1 MPHIFAVKYD
11 YFIFVYFRKVTT
23 PLLDR
28 NKTVFEILLK
38 DMTIKSLVLQL
49 RLMALVIVYVEICA
63 RENVPVYCNK
73 ATGIDMQND
82 AVTGVK
88 QYITC

>member
-1 MPHIFAVKYD
+1 MIYD
-11 YFIFVYFRKVTT
+11 YFIFVCFRKVVT

-38 DMTIKSLVLQL
+38 DTAIKSLVLQL
-49 RLMALVIVYVEICA
+49 KLMTLVLVYNEIFA

-73 ATGIDMQND
+73 AKGVDMQND
-82 AVTGVK
+82 AVAGVK

>member
-1 MPHIFAVKYD
+1 MIHD
-11 YFIFVYFRKVTT
+11 YLIFVCFRKFAT

-38 DMTIKSLVLQL
+38 EMDIKSLVLQL
-49 RLMALVIVYVEICA
+49 KLMTLVLVYFEICV
-63 RENVPVYCNK
+63 RENAPVFCNK
-73 ATGIDMQND
+73 ATGLDMQND
-82 AVTGVK
+82 AVGGVK

>member
-1 MPHIFAVKYD
+1 MIYD
-11 YFIFVYFRKVTT
+11 YFIFVCLWRVAT

-38 DMTIKSLVLQL
+38 EMAIKSLVLQL
-49 RLMALVIVYVEICA
+49 KLMTLVMVYVEICA
-63 RENVPVYCNK
+63 RKIVSVYCNK
-73 ATGIDMQND
+73 TTGVDMQND
-82 AVTGVK
+82 VVAGVK